1 MLKFFATCLSY
12 LKFLRNHFDYVQQNY
27 SRIYNKI
34 FSYWR
39 TTTWHALTNKHLTFH
54 LKNENVHN
62 FFLSKF
68 RKESISLFFFF
79 LRISIFVTYLYKI
92 FLLKLLAQYIFLF
105 FLQEKN
111 KKRKKEG
118 KRCKLKKKNRPIKE
132 SSWAAESMR

>member
-1 MLKFFATCLSY
+1 MK
-12 LKFLRNHFDYVQQNY
+12 
-27 SRIYNKI
+27 
-34 FSYWR
+34 
-39 TTTWHALTNKHLTFH
+39 
-54 LKNENVHN
+54 NVHN

-79 LRISIFVTYLYKI
+79 LRISIFYNILI
-92 FLLKLLAQYIFLF
+92 QDLFFLLKLLAQYIFLF